1 MRTNFLKQ
9 IFILIFVLFTIVAN
23 ASDTN
28 GKVLKITLPEAVVLS
43 LRYNPDVQI
52 EDLQRIVDKFSL
64 LVEEWQFD
72 IHYNLSGAASYMH
85 SVESGFRSEND
96 AQSVSAGAS
105 LLVPLGTQFSLQMV
119 NPLAHTAPNARFY
132 NPSLVFSLTQPLLQ
146 GFGPEVTLAPLHI
159 AENQELINRL
169 NLQNTVMATITTII
183 SQYVSLVQA
192 KYSIKVQELSL
203 KESINT
209 LNEQKA
215 FLKVGRIPASD
226 LVQFEASVASQQLSL
241 EQQQVVYLQQQ
252 RELLVTLGID
262 PTLTL
267 EITDDVHLPS
277 ENIPPLSEC
286 IDMALANN
294 VTYQQQVIN
303 IRNTRINLVVA
314 ADNQR
319 PTLNLEASQTQGA
332 GSGGAP
338 NSGIPGLFNGNNSST
353 ALSLTLTVPID
364 DLSLQ
369 QQYLQAKVAL
379 KQNEITLAETKR
391 QVVNDVTNAYF
402 VLQNQKQQIVQA
414 KLAVQLA
421 QQTLDIANAKLKYG
435 KVSPFEA
442 STLQTNLLTAQLNY
456 ISTVAAYETNLAALD
471 QILGYTLNRWHVR
484 LSY

>member
-1 MRTNFLKQ
+1 MSS
-9 IFILIFVLFTIVAN
+9 IAS

-28 GKVLKITLPEAVVLS
+28 GKVLNITLAEAVVLA
-43 LRYNPDVQI
+43 LRYNPNVQV
-52 EDLQRIVDKFSL
+52 EDFQRILDKFSL
-64 LVEEWQFD
+64 LVAEWQFD
-72 IHYNLSGAASYMH
+72 IHYNLTGAANYVH
-85 SVESGFRSEND
+85 SVSSGFRSESD
-96 AQSVSAGAS
+96 TQAITPGAS
-105 LLVPLGTQFSLQMV
+105 LLIPLGTQFSLQMV
-119 NPLAHTAPNARFY
+119 NPLSHSAPNARFY
-132 NPSLVFSLTQPLLQ
+132 NPSLVFNLTQPLLQ
-146 GFGPEVTLAPLHI
+146 GFGPEITLAPLHI

-169 NLQNTVMATITTII
+169 TMQNTVMGTITTII

-192 KYSIKVQELSL
+192 KYSIKVQKISL
-203 KESINT
+203 QNSIDT

-241 EQQQVVYLQQQ
+241 EQQEVVYLQQQ

-262 PTLTL
+262 PTLSL
-267 EITDDVHLPS
+267 QISDNVHLPT
-277 ENIPPLSEC
+277 ENIPTLSEC

-303 IRNTRINLVVA
+303 IRNTRINLEVA

-319 PTLNLEASQTQGA
+319 PTLNLTVGQTQGG

-338 NSGIPGLFNGNNSST
+338 NSGIPSLFNGNNSNT
-353 ALSLTLTVPID
+353 TVGLALTVPID

-369 QQYLQAKVAL
+369 QSYLQAKVGL
-379 KQNEITLAETKR
+379 KQAEIVLSETKR
-391 QVVNDVTNAYF
+391 QVINDVTNAFY
-402 VLQNQKQQIVQA
+402 VLQNQKQQITQA
-414 KLAVQLA
+414 ELSVKLA

-442 STLQTNLLTAQLNY
+442 STLQTNLLTAQISY
-456 ISTVAAYETNLAALD
+456 ISTLAAYETNLAALD
-471 QILGYTLNRWHVR
+471 QILGNTLNRWHVR